1 MAKLLLFSET
11 SEDPALIIPATNT
24 KKTLH
29 LSYRALHNVV
39 VKAQIR
45 LAALGIGPG
54 STVALAIRNRIE
66 FVIIFLALIR
76 QGATTSP
83 LNPDCSVRESSEILG
98 YMTPTYTIVAANH
111 YSATSDKNIIEGS
124 ELQSVPVAQ
133 ARWDSETGSINITTT
148 MNQREEAA
156 AVMASQDIQPTDAV
170 LLHYTSGTTG
180 KPKAVR
186 LTHQIIT
193 ASCDIVI
200 AAHELTARDRTML
213 VAPMFHVGGTCSSL
227 FSTLCSGGC
236 VIIPPSLSGTFWHQF
251 QEHGATWYY
260 AVPTLHRLLLSFPRP
275 KRLTNI
281 RFVRS
286 GATGISTELTRL
298 LEKELGCPLLEGYGM
313 TETAQGVFN
322 NRLRDVSRR
331 TGIYAIPD
339 GLDIRLLVDGEDQIP
354 RLVSHPSASGEICIR
369 GDCVIDGYAEGPEVN
384 QIAFVQGYFRTGDL
398 GTLCDD
404 GYLQVTG
411 RVKEMINKGGEKIS
425 PYEIEELLMT
435 HQAVKDVAC
444 FRVHD
449 DAYGEEV
456 GVAIVIH
463 ENHNVTALEVKKFVR
478 KNATPFKVPK
488 KVIFVSALPI
498 NRSGKYQRANLA
510 EAYGG

>member
-1 MAKLLLFSET
+1 
-11 SEDPALIIPATNT
+11 
-24 KKTLH
+24 
-29 LSYRALHNVV
+29 
-39 VKAQIR
+39 
-45 LAALGIGPG
+45 
-54 STVALAIRNRIE
+54 
-66 FVIIFLALIR
+66 
-76 QGATTSP
+76 
-83 LNPDCSVRESSEILG
+83 
-98 YMTPTYTIVAANH
+98 
-111 YSATSDKNIIEGS
+111 
-124 ELQSVPVAQ
+124 
-133 ARWDSETGSINITTT
+133 
-148 MNQREEAA
+148 
-156 AVMASQDIQPTDAV
+156 MASKDIQPIDAV
-170 LLHYTSGTTG
+170 LLHYISRTTG

-193 ASCDIVI
+193 ASCDTVI

-251 QEHGATWYY
+251 QEHGVTWYY
-260 AVPTLHRLLLSFPRP
+260 AVPTLHSLLLSFPRP

-286 GATGISTELTRL
+286 GATGISAELIRL
-298 LEKELGCPLLEGYGM
+298 LQKELGCPLLEGYGM

-322 NRLRDVSRR
+322 NRLRDVTRR
-331 TGIYAIPD
+331 AGIYTIPD

-398 GTLCDD
+398 GTLRDH

-425 PYEIEELLMT
+425 PYEIEALLMT

-444 FRVHD
+444 
-449 DAYGEEV
+449 
-456 GVAIVIH
+456 VAIVIR
-463 ENHNVTALEVKKFVR
+463 ENHNVTALDIKKFVR
-478 KNATPFKVPK
+478 QNATLFKVPK

-498 NRSGKYQRANLA
+498 NRSGKYQRAKLA